1 MRRFILRIV
10 AVTFLLTVMAASGV
24 LAAPAT
30 QDRYGSLESLSG
42 YFPSDTMLY
51 AAIRTDTQF
60 VASLDR
66 LAHIVESQLPTGTI
80 PAEFPVTLSAAL
92 DLIAQQATGSTFA
105 GSVRPWL
112 GDTIAVGIYPAVR
125 SAGGRIV
132 IKITDAKAALDA
144 ALSALKGWTSREVDG
159 YTLLTN
165 STDRNRLAIYPDVM
179 IMYSWSDDL
188 DPQQDPKINP
198 NPSLDRNAALL
209 SHLPSV
215 DYDMM
220 ALVDT
225 PLLLAYSQRDSYQ
238 SDGNWIIPAALLR
251 SLGIMGIGVHIG
263 DDQTMT
269 IDVMQSK
276 GNTVG
281 LESLGIHFTGQ
292 GLVLPPDTLPLI
304 PRDAFFVG
312 QVADMGSMLEFVGSS
327 AQSAAKKFQM
337 VLPSLITSVAYGYSA
352 STAGLFSGAF
362 SSIINTEWA
371 NVFFSNLSGYD
382 YNGEI
387 RPLLGG
393 SNTFFLS
400 FNPAYDPNSPIFVNR
415 ELLDGAVVFDTS
427 DDASALAFVS
437 KLQREL
443 AISIYSSGD
452 QHSVRIQ
459 EVSLP
464 GNNHGVG
471 LTIYGETGQPFD
483 EFVAAAYD
491 AHVIIGTRRA
501 VMQVLSGDNV
511 GFDTSIA
518 ASSTSMRL
526 VDAGMAFYLNMPS
539 ANSPD
544 WSAFTQSDSGNPL
557 LQLLP
562 YFVQNAT
569 LSIAGSSQNDLR
581 MRLTVTLPCG
591 DNCG

>member
-1 MRRFILRIV
+1 MRRFILRIA
-10 AVTFLLTVMAASGV
+10 AVTFLLTAMAASGV
-24 LAAPAT
+24 LAAPAA
-30 QDRYGSLESLSG
+30 QDRYGTLESLSS
-42 YFPSDTMLY
+42 YFPSDTILY
-51 AAIRTDTQF
+51 AASRTNINLVT
-60 VASLDR
+60 SLDQ
-66 LAHIVESQLPTGTI
+66 LMHTVETQI
-80 PAEFPVTLSAAL
+80 PQGMIPPEFPKTLSAAL
-92 DLIAQQATGSTFA
+92 DLLAKAMSGGTFA
-105 GSVRPWL
+105 NTVRPWL
-112 GDTIAVGIYPAVR
+112 GDTIAVGIYPAIR

-144 ALSALKGWTSREVDG
+144 LSIAFPDWSHKTVDG

-165 STDRNRLAIYPDVM
+165 EESRIAIYSDVL
-179 IMYSWSDDL
+179 IIYAWSDDVG
-188 DPQQDPKINP
+188 PQPDPKINP
-198 NPSLDRNAALL
+198 NPSLNRNAALL

-215 DYDMM
+215 DYDMI

-225 PLLLAYSQRDSYQ
+225 PLLLAYSARDSYH
-238 SDGNWIIPAALLR
+238 SEGDWIIPAAILR

-263 DDQTMT
+263 ADHTVT
-269 IDVMQSK
+269 VDVVQSK

-281 LESLGIHFTGQ
+281 LEALGIQFTGQ
-292 GLVLPPDTLPLI
+292 GMVLPPNTLPLI

-312 QVADMGSMLEFVGSS
+312 QVADVGSMLEFVGSS
-327 AQSAAKKFQM
+327 AHTAAKKFQT

-382 YNGEI
+382 YNREI
-387 RPLLGG
+387 RPLIGG
-393 SNTFFLS
+393 SSTFFLS
-400 FNPAYDPNSPIFVNR
+400 FNPSYDPNSPIYVNR
-415 ELLDGAVVFDTS
+415 ELFEGGVVFDTS
-427 DDASALAFVS
+427 DEAAALAFVS

-452 QHSVRIQ
+452 QHSARIQ
-459 EVSLP
+459 EISLP
-464 GNNHGVG
+464 GSHQGVS

-491 AHVIIGTRRA
+491 THVIIGTRRA
-501 VMQVLSGDNV
+501 VTQVLSGDNV
-511 GFDTSIA
+511 GFDTGIVD
-518 ASSTSMRL
+518 SSTSMRL

-539 ANSPD
+539 ANSPY
-544 WSAFTQSDSGNPL
+544 WSAFTQSDPGNPP

-569 LSIAGSSQNDLR
+569 LSIAGSSQNDLL